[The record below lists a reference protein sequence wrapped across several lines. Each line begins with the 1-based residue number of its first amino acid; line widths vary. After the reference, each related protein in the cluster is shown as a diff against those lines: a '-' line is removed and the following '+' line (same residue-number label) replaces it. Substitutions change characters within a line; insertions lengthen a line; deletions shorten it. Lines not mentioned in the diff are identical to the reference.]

1 MVSKSQ
7 GRVLRAQGV
16 NMSMYNFLFVI
27 FVSYVLYGLS
37 GNLLNSVWPK
47 VAGDIG
53 AAVALLG
60 IVSTLCNITSGVTSA
75 FVYKIRRKYGTNV
88 TVSIGLVFMAL
99 SLILYGVAT
108 NIYVIGAGFIM
119 LGVGNA
125 IVDVGANSYVIK
137 AYDAKKV
144 SLLHACWGIG
154 SSIGPMIMALSITF
168 LNDYRAGFAI
178 GATIIIVVFILMR
191 FMKRKW
197 EANKEKVAKEVVDL
211 HSVSQE
217 EKTSTKTFADIVKID
232 LALIVMI
239 CFFFGN
245 AFNGL
250 MNTWIATIYVEQRHL
265 TVIEGAN
272 LATVFFASLTITRIV
287 LGFIGSNIKTKNVI
301 LFGII
306 LSIIGIGIMFFK
318 STNMNFLYLNV
329 AILGIGIAPII
340 PFFNHY
346 LKDLFGENNVG
357 EILGYCSIFSLTGI
371 GISSFCA
378 TLVVRFFGI
387 DVIQIYIMVVVI
399 ILLAIFSY
407 IVYRADKRAKI

>member
-1 MVSKSQ
+1 
-7 GRVLRAQGV
+7 
-16 NMSMYNFLFVI
+16 MSMYNFLFVI
-27 FVSYVLYGLS
+27 FVSYILYGLS

-47 VAGDIG
+47 VAEDIG

-75 FVYKIRRKYGTNV
+75 FVYKIRRRFGTNI
-88 TVSIGLVFMAL
+88 TVSIGLAFMAL
-99 SLILYGVAT
+99 ALILYGVAK
-108 NIYVIGAGFIM
+108 NIYVIGIGFIV
-119 LGVGNA
+119 LGIGNA
-125 IVDVGANSYVIK
+125 IVDVGANSYIIK

-144 SLLHACWGIG
+144 SLLHACWGVG

-168 LNDYRAGFAI
+168 LNNYRMGFAI
-178 GATIIIVVFILMR
+178 GAVITIAVFILMR

-197 EANKEKVAKEVVDL
+197 EANKASVAKEVVEL
-211 HSVSQE
+211 HSVSVE
-217 EKTSTKTFADIVKID
+217 EKTSNKKFIDIVKID

-245 AFNGL
+245 ALNGL
-250 MNTWIATIYVEQRHL
+250 MNTWIATIYVEQRHIS
-265 TVIEGAN
+265 VIEGAN
-272 LATVFFASLTITRIV
+272 LATIFFASLTLTRVI
-287 LGFIGSNIKTKNVI
+287 LGFVASSFKTKSVI
-301 LFGII
+301 FFGII
-306 LSIIGIGIMFFK
+306 VSILGIGIMFFK
-318 STNMNFLYLNV
+318 STNMYFLYLNV

-346 LKDLFGENNVG
+346 LKTLFGENNVG

-387 DVIQIYIMVVVI
+387 DVIQVYIIAVAIV
-399 ILLAIFSY
+399 LLLIFSY
-407 IVYRADKRAKI
+407 IAYRASKKVKA

>member
-1 MVSKSQ
+1 
-7 GRVLRAQGV
+7 
-16 NMSMYNFLFVI
+16 MSMYNFLFVV

-60 IVSTLCNITSGVTSA
+60 VAATLCNVTSGVTSA
-75 FVYKIRRKYGTNV
+75 FVYKIRRKYGTNI
-88 TVSIGLVFMAL
+88 TISIGLAFMAL
-99 SLILYGVAT
+99 CLVLYGVAK
-108 NIYVIGAGFIM
+108 NIYVIIIGFII
-119 LGVGNA
+119 LGIGNA
-125 IVDVGANSYVIK
+125 IVDVGANSYIIK

-154 SSIGPMIMALSITF
+154 SSIGPMIMAFSISF
-168 LNDYRAGFAI
+168 LNNYRAGFAI
-178 GATIIIVVFILMR
+178 GAIIVIAVFVLMR

-197 EANKEKVAKEVVDL
+197 EANKEKVAKEIVEL
-211 HSVSQE
+211 HSVSEE
-217 EKTSTKTFADIVKID
+217 EKSSNRKFTDVIKID

-245 AFNGL
+245 ALNGL

-272 LATVFFASLTITRIV
+272 LATVFFASLTITRII
-287 LGFIGSNIKTKNVI
+287 LGFIASNFKTKTVI

-306 LSIIGIGIMFFK
+306 LSIVGIGIMFIK
-318 STNMNFLYLNV
+318 STNMHFLYLNV
-329 AILGIGIAPII
+329 AILGIGISPII
-340 PFFNHY
+340 PFLNHY

-357 EILGYCSIFSLTGI
+357 EILSFSSIFSLTGI

-387 DVIQIYIMVVVI
+387 DVIQIYIMAVVI
-399 ILLAIFSY
+399 ILFIIFSY
-407 IVYRADKRAKI
+407 IAYRANKKAKV

>member
-1 MVSKSQ
+1 
-7 GRVLRAQGV
+7 
-16 NMSMYNFLFVI
+16 MSMYNFLFVI
-27 FVSYVLYGLS
+27 FTSYVLYGLS

-60 IVSTLCNITSGVTSA
+60 VVSTLCNITSGVTSA
-75 FVYKIRRKYGTNV
+75 FVYKIRRKYGTNI
-88 TVSIGLVFMAL
+88 TISIGLVFMAL
-99 SLILYGVAT
+99 CLILYGVAK
-108 NIYVIGAGFIM
+108 NIYIIGIGFIV
-119 LGVGNA
+119 LGIGNA
-125 IVDVGANSYVIK
+125 IVDVGANSYIIK

-144 SLLHACWGIG
+144 SLLHACWGVG

-168 LNDYRAGFAI
+168 LKNYRMGFAI
-178 GATIIIVVFILMR
+178 GAVIIIAVFILMR

-197 EANKEKVAKEVVDL
+197 EANKASVAKEIVEL
-211 HSVSQE
+211 HSVSEE
-217 EKTSTKTFADIVKID
+217 EKSSNKQFIDIVKID

-245 AFNGL
+245 ALNGL
-250 MNTWIATIYVEQRHL
+250 MNTWIATIFVEQRHI

-272 LATVFFASLTITRIV
+272 LATVFFASLTLMRVI
-287 LGFIGSNIKTKNVI
+287 LGFIASNFKTKNVI
-301 LFGII
+301 FFGII
-306 LSIIGIGIMFFK
+306 VAIVGVGLMFIK
-318 STNMNFLYLNV
+318 STNMHFLYLNAAV
-329 AILGIGIAPII
+329 LGIGIAPII

-346 LKDLFGENNVG
+346 LKTLFGENNVG

-378 TLVVRFFGI
+378 TLVVKFFGI
-387 DVIQIYIMVVVI
+387 DVIQVYIIIVAT

-407 IVYRADKRAKI
+407 IVYKASKRTKV

>member
-1 MVSKSQ
+1 
-7 GRVLRAQGV
+7 
-16 NMSMYNFLFVI
+16 MSMYNFLFVI

-60 IVSTLCNITSGVTSA
+60 IVATLCNVTSGVTSA
-75 FVYKIRRKYGTNV
+75 FVYKIRRKYGTNI
-88 TVSIGLVFMAL
+88 TVSIGLAFMAL

-108 NIYVIGAGFIM
+108 NIYIIGIGFIM
-119 LGVGNA
+119 LGIGNA
-125 IVDVGANSYVIK
+125 IVDVGANSYIIK

-144 SLLHACWGIG
+144 SLLHACWGVG
-154 SSIGPMIMALSITF
+154 SSIGPMIMAMSITF
-168 LNDYRAGFAI
+168 LNNYRAGFAI
-178 GATIIIVVFILMR
+178 GAVIILIVFTLMR

-197 EANKEKVAKEVVDL
+197 EANKANVAKEIVEL
-211 HSVSQE
+211 HSVSEE
-217 EKTSTKTFADIVKID
+217 EKTSSKKFTDIIKID

-250 MNTWIATIYVEQRHL
+250 MNTWIATIFVEQRHI

-272 LATVFFASLTITRIV
+272 LATVFFASLTITRII
-287 LGFIGSNIKTKNVI
+287 LGFIASNFKTKHVI
-301 LFGII
+301 LSGIV
-306 LSIIGIGIMFFK
+306 LSIIGVGIMFFK
-318 STNMNFLYLNV
+318 STNMNFLYFNV

-346 LKDLFGENNVG
+346 LKTLFGENNVG

-378 TLVVRFFGI
+378 TLVVKFFGI

-399 ILLAIFSY
+399 TLLVIFSY
-407 IVYRADKRAKI
+407 IVHRASKRTKV

>member
-1 MVSKSQ
+1 
-7 GRVLRAQGV
+7 
-16 NMSMYNFLFVI
+16 MSMYNFLFVV

-60 IVSTLCNITSGVTSA
+60 VVSTLCNITSGVTSA
-75 FVYKIRRKYGTNV
+75 FVYKIRRKYGTNI
-88 TVSIGLVFMAL
+88 TISIGLVFMAL
-99 SLILYGVAT
+99 CLILYGVAK
-108 NIYVIGAGFIM
+108 NIYIIGIGFIV
-119 LGVGNA
+119 LGIGNA
-125 IVDVGANSYVIK
+125 IVDVGANSYIIK

-144 SLLHACWGIG
+144 SLLHACWGVG

-168 LNDYRAGFAI
+168 LNNYRAGFAI
-178 GATIIIVVFILMR
+178 GAVIIIVVFILMR

-197 EANKEKVAKEVVDL
+197 EANKDKVAKEIVEL
-211 HSVSQE
+211 HSVSDE
-217 EKTSTKTFADIVKID
+217 EKSSNRKFTDIIKTD

-245 AFNGL
+245 ALNGL
-250 MNTWIATIYVEQRHL
+250 LNTWIATIFVEQRHIS
-265 TVIEGAN
+265 VIEGAN
-272 LATVFFASLTITRIV
+272 LATVFFASLT
-287 LGFIGSNIKTKNVI
+287 NVI

-306 LSIIGIGIMFFK
+306 MSIVGVGIMFIK
-318 STNMNFLYLNV
+318 STNIYFLYFNA
-329 AILGIGIAPII
+329 AILGIGISPLI
-340 PFFNHY
+340 PLLNHY

-387 DVIQIYIMVVVI
+387 DVIQVYIMAVVI
-399 ILLAIFSY
+399 ILLLIFTY
-407 IVYRADKRAKI
+407 ITYRANKKVKV

>member
-1 MVSKSQ
+1 
-7 GRVLRAQGV
+7 
-16 NMSMYNFLFVI
+16 MSMYNFLFVV

-60 IVSTLCNITSGVTSA
+60 VVSTLCNITSGVTSA
-75 FVYKIRRKYGTNV
+75 FVYKIRRKYGTNI
-88 TVSIGLVFMAL
+88 TISIGLVFMAL
-99 SLILYGVAT
+99 CLILYGVAK
-108 NIYVIGAGFIM
+108 NIYIIGIGFIV
-119 LGVGNA
+119 LGIGNA
-125 IVDVGANSYVIK
+125 IVDVGANSYIIK

-154 SSIGPMIMALSITF
+154 SSVGPMIMTLSITF
-168 LNDYRAGFAI
+168 LKNYRMGFAI
-178 GATIIIVVFILMR
+178 GAVITIAVFILMR

-197 EANKEKVAKEVVDL
+197 EANKASVAKETVEL
-211 HSVSQE
+211 HSVSEE
-217 EKTSTKTFADIVKID
+217 EKTSNKKFVDIIKID

-245 AFNGL
+245 ALNGL
-250 MNTWIATIYVEQRHL
+250 MNTWIATIYVEQRHI

-272 LATVFFASLTITRIV
+272 LATVFFASLTLMRVI
-287 LGFIGSNIKTKNVI
+287 LGFIASNFKTKNVI
-301 LFGII
+301 FFGII
-306 LSIIGIGIMFFK
+306 VAIVGVGLMFIK
-318 STNMNFLYLNV
+318 STNIYFLYLNAAV
-329 AILGIGIAPII
+329 LGIGIAPII

-346 LKDLFGENNVG
+346 LKTLFGENNVG

-378 TLVVRFFGI
+378 TLVVKFFGI
-387 DVIQIYIMVVVI
+387 DVIQVYIIIVAV

-407 IVYRADKRAKI
+407 IVYKASKRANI

>member
-1 MVSKSQ
+1 
-7 GRVLRAQGV
+7 
-16 NMSMYNFLFVI
+16 MSMYNFLFVI
-27 FVSYVLYGLS
+27 FGSYILYGLS

-47 VAGDIG
+47 VADDIG

-60 IVSTLCNITSGVTSA
+60 IVSTLCNVTSGITSA

-88 TVSIGLVFMAL
+88 TISVGLVFMAL
-99 SLILYGVAT
+99 SLILYAVAH
-108 NIYVIGAGFIM
+108 NIYIVGIGFIM
-119 LGVGNA
+119 LGIGNA
-125 IVDVGANSYVIK
+125 VVDVGANSYVIK

-154 SSIGPMIMALSITF
+154 SSVGPMIMSLSIIV
-168 LNDYRAGFAI
+168 LNNYRAGFVI
-178 GATIIIVVFILMR
+178 GAIIIISVFIMMR

-197 EANKEKVAKEVVDL
+197 EANKVNVAKEIVEL
-211 HSVSQE
+211 HSVSEE
-217 EKTSTKTFADIVKID
+217 EKTSNKKFADIIKID

-250 MNTWIATIYVEQRHL
+250 INTWIATIYVSQRHIS
-265 TVIEGAN
+265 VIEGAN
-272 LATVFFASLTITRIV
+272 LATVFFASLTITRVI
-287 LGFIGSNIKTKNVI
+287 LGFIASKFKTKNVI

-306 LSIIGIGIMFFK
+306 LSIIGVGIMFIK
-318 STNMNFLYLNV
+318 STNMYFLYLNV

-346 LKDLFGENNVG
+346 LKTLFGENNVG

-371 GISSFCA
+371 GISSFFA

-387 DVIQIYIMVVVI
+387 DVIQIYIMGVVVI
-399 ILLAIFSY
+399 LLLIFSY
-407 IVYRADKRAKI
+407 IVYRANQKAKA

>member
-1 MVSKSQ
+1 
-7 GRVLRAQGV
+7 
-16 NMSMYNFLFVI
+16 MSMYNFLFVI
-27 FVSYVLYGLS
+27 FGSYILYGLS

-47 VAGDIG
+47 VAEDIG

-60 IVSTLCNITSGVTSA
+60 IVATLCNVTSGITSA
-75 FVYKIRRKYGTNV
+75 FVYKIRRKYGTNI
-88 TVSIGLVFMAL
+88 TISIGLVFMAL
-99 SLILYGVAT
+99 SLILYGVAQ
-108 NIYVIGAGFIM
+108 NIYIIGIGFIM
-119 LGVGNA
+119 LGIGNA

-154 SSIGPMIMALSITF
+154 SSVGPMIMALSMTF
-168 LNDYRAGFAI
+168 LNNYRAGFAI
-178 GATIIIVVFILMR
+178 GAVIILAVFTLMR

-197 EANKEKVAKEVVDL
+197 EANKSSVAKEIVEL

-232 LALIVMI
+232 LAFIVMI

-250 MNTWIATIYVEQRHL
+250 MNTWIATIYVSQRNIS
-265 TVIEGAN
+265 VIEGAN
-272 LATVFFASLTITRIV
+272 LATVFFASLTVTRVI
-287 LGFIGSNIKTKNVI
+287 LGFIASNFKTKNVI
-301 LFGII
+301 FFGII
-306 LSIIGIGIMFFK
+306 LSIIGVGIMFIK
-318 STNMNFLYLNV
+318 STDMHFLYLNV

-346 LKDLFGENNVG
+346 LKTLFGENNVG

-387 DVIQIYIMVVVI
+387 DVIQVYIMAVAV
-399 ILLAIFSY
+399 ILLLIFSY
-407 IVYRADKRAKI
+407 IAYRANKSIKA

>member
-1 MVSKSQ
+1 
-7 GRVLRAQGV
+7 
-16 NMSMYNFLFVI
+16 MSMYNFLFVV

-60 IVSTLCNITSGVTSA
+60 VVSTLCNITSGIACA

-88 TVSIGLVFMAL
+88 TISIGLVFMAL
-99 SLILYGVAT
+99 CLILYYVAQ
-108 NIYVIGAGFIM
+108 NIYIIGIGFII
-119 LGVGNA
+119 LGIGNA

-144 SLLHACWGIG
+144 SLLHACWGVG
-154 SSIGPMIMALSITF
+154 SSIGPMIMAFSISS
-168 LNDYRAGFAI
+168 LNNYRAGFAI
-178 GATIIIVVFILMR
+178 GAIIIIAVFILMR

-197 EANKEKVAKEVVDL
+197 MANKDKVAKEIVEL
-211 HSVSQE
+211 HSVSEE
-217 EKTSTKTFADIVKID
+217 EKTSNKKFTDIIKID

-245 AFNGL
+245 ALNGL
-250 MNTWIATIYVEQRHL
+250 MNTWIATIFVEQRHIS
-265 TVIEGAN
+265 VIEGAN
-272 LATVFFASLTITRIV
+272 LATVFFATLTITRVI
-287 LGFIGSNIKTKNVI
+287 LGFVASSFKTKSVV

-306 LSIIGIGIMFFK
+306 LSIVGIGTMFIK
-318 STNMNFLYLNV
+318 STNIHFLYLNA
-329 AILGIGIAPII
+329 AILGIGISPII
-340 PFFNHY
+340 PFLNHY

-357 EILGYCSIFSLTGI
+357 EILSFCSIFSLTGI

-387 DVIQIYIMVVVI
+387 DVIQVYIITIAI
-399 ILLAIFSY
+399 ILLLIFSY
-407 IVYRADKRAKI
+407 IVYRANRKAKV

>member
-1 MVSKSQ
+1 
-7 GRVLRAQGV
+7 
-16 NMSMYNFLFVI
+16 MSMYNFLFVV

-60 IVSTLCNITSGVTSA
+60 VVSTLCNITSGVTSA
-75 FVYKIRRKYGTNV
+75 FVYKIRRKYGTNI
-88 TVSIGLVFMAL
+88 TISIGLVFMAL
-99 SLILYGVAT
+99 CLILYGVAK
-108 NIYVIGAGFIM
+108 NIYIIGIGFIV
-119 LGVGNA
+119 LGIGNA
-125 IVDVGANSYVIK
+125 IVDVGANSYIIK

-144 SLLHACWGIG
+144 SLLHACWGVG

-168 LNDYRAGFAI
+168 LNNYRAGFAI
-178 GATIIIVVFILMR
+178 GAVIIIVVFILMR

-197 EANKEKVAKEVVDL
+197 EANKDKVAKEIVEL
-211 HSVSQE
+211 HSVSDE
-217 EKTSTKTFADIVKID
+217 EKSSNRKFTDIIKTD

-245 AFNGL
+245 ALNGL
-250 MNTWIATIYVEQRHL
+250 LNTWIATIFVEQRHIS
-265 TVIEGAN
+265 VIEGAN
-272 LATVFFASLTITRIV
+272 LATVFFASLTITRVI
-287 LGFIGSNIKTKNVI
+287 LGFIASYFNTKNVI

-306 LSIIGIGIMFFK
+306 MSIVGVGIMFIK
-318 STNMNFLYLNV
+318 STNIYFLYFNA
-329 AILGIGIAPII
+329 AILGIGISPLI
-340 PFFNHY
+340 PFLNHY

-387 DVIQIYIMVVVI
+387 DVIQVYIMAVVI
-399 ILLAIFSY
+399 ILLLIFTY
-407 IVYRADKRAKI
+407 ITYRANKKVKV

>member
-1 MVSKSQ
+1 
-7 GRVLRAQGV
+7 
-16 NMSMYNFLFVI
+16 MSMYNFLFVV

-60 IVSTLCNITSGVTSA
+60 VVSTLCNITSGVTSA
-75 FVYKIRRKYGTNV
+75 FVYKIRRKYGTNI
-88 TVSIGLVFMAL
+88 TISIGLVFMAL
-99 SLILYGVAT
+99 CLILYGVAK
-108 NIYVIGAGFIM
+108 NIYIIGIGFIV
-119 LGVGNA
+119 LGIGNA
-125 IVDVGANSYVIK
+125 IVDVGANSYIIK

-144 SLLHACWGIG
+144 SLLHACWGVG
-154 SSIGPMIMALSITF
+154 SSIGPMIMALSITY
-168 LNDYRAGFAI
+168 LNNYRAGFAI
-178 GATIIIVVFILMR
+178 GAVIIIAVFILMR

-197 EANKEKVAKEVVDL
+197 EANKASVAKETVEL
-211 HSVSQE
+211 HSVSEE
-217 EKTSTKTFADIVKID
+217 EKTSNKKFVDIIKID

-245 AFNGL
+245 ALNGL
-250 MNTWIATIYVEQRHL
+250 MNTWIATIFVEQRHIS
-265 TVIEGAN
+265 VIEGAN
-272 LATVFFASLTITRIV
+272 LATVFFASLTLMRVI
-287 LGFIGSNIKTKNVI
+287 LGFIASNFKTKNVI
-301 LFGII
+301 FFGII
-306 LSIIGIGIMFFK
+306 VAIVGVGLMFIK
-318 STNMNFLYLNV
+318 STNIYFLYLNAAV
-329 AILGIGIAPII
+329 LGIGIAPII

-346 LKDLFGENNVG
+346 LKTLFGENNVG

-387 DVIQIYIMVVVI
+387 DVIQVYIIIVAV

-407 IVYRADKRAKI
+407 IVYRASKRANI

>member
-1 MVSKSQ
+1 
-7 GRVLRAQGV
+7 
-16 NMSMYNFLFVI
+16 MSMYNFLFVV

-60 IVSTLCNITSGVTSA
+60 VVSTLCNITSGVTSA
-75 FVYKIRRKYGTNV
+75 FVYKIRRKYGTNI
-88 TVSIGLVFMAL
+88 TISIGLVFMAL
-99 SLILYGVAT
+99 CLILYSVAK
-108 NIYVIGAGFIM
+108 NIYIIGIGFIV
-119 LGVGNA
+119 LGIGNA
-125 IVDVGANSYVIK
+125 IVDVGANSYIIK

-144 SLLHACWGIG
+144 SLLHACWGVG
-154 SSIGPMIMALSITF
+154 SSIGPMIMALSITY
-168 LNDYRAGFAI
+168 LNNYRAGFAI
-178 GATIIIVVFILMR
+178 GAVIIIAVFILMR

-197 EANKEKVAKEVVDL
+197 EANKDKVAKEIVEL
-211 HSVSQE
+211 HSVSEE
-217 EKTSTKTFADIVKID
+217 EKSSNKKFTDIIKID

-245 AFNGL
+245 ALNGL
-250 MNTWIATIYVEQRHL
+250 MNTWIATIFVEQRHIS
-265 TVIEGAN
+265 VIEGAN
-272 LATVFFASLTITRIV
+272 LATVFFASLTLMRVI
-287 LGFIGSNIKTKNVI
+287 LGFIASNFKTKNVI
-301 LFGII
+301 FFGII
-306 LSIIGIGIMFFK
+306 VAIVGVGLMFIK
-318 STNMNFLYLNV
+318 STNIYFLYLNAAV
-329 AILGIGIAPII
+329 LGIGIAPII

-346 LKDLFGENNVG
+346 LKTLFGENNVG

-387 DVIQIYIMVVVI
+387 NVIQVYIIIVAI

-407 IVYRADKRAKI
+407 IVYRASKRANI